1 MSNNPALGK
10 FQPTLSHEDIVSR
23 TVFFQTTYT
32 ARQLLEICR
41 RGEPFNQE
49 FASDLATELLE
60 CISVREFAQTPEYFL
75 DVAIKYR
82 AELTNAKPVAM
93 KFIAKLT
100 GIDIPGG
107 EQ

>member
-10 FQPTLSHEDIVSR
+10 FRPTLSHEDIVSR
-23 TVFFQTTYT
+23 TVFFQTTHT

-41 RGEPFNQE
+41 HGGPLIQE
-49 FASDLATELLE
+49 LASDLATELLE
-60 CISVREFAQTPEYFL
+60 TVSIREHNQTPEYFL
-75 DVAIKYR
+75 DVAIRYR
-82 AELTNAKPVAM
+82 PELTNAKPVAM

-100 GIDIPGG
+100 GIDLPGA